1 MFSPDI
7 QVNCNEVACCLPKDI
22 LLTGQRDRDQ
32 ICGYQRWRV
41 EERELEEGNQKAQT
55 QL

>member
-1 MFSPDI
+1 MFPPDI
-7 QVNCNEVACCLPKDI
+7 QVNCNEVACSLPKDI

-41 EERELEEGNQKAQT
+41 EEREVDEGNQKAQT